1 MLCDSNQFRAPIV
14 RQGLRGDVL
23 LNTHCPPQ
31 PFFYR
36 YIKGLLCVFPFK
48 ITSYQ
53 SCMRSRRP
61 LCDNTTE
68 LQKSINREAPIE
80 YSWQYE
86 WAKYHIYLSD
96 YFGSYHN
103 INRLLKTA
111 LKYRDNLQQIKYGL
125 ILFKGFLDPRFE
137 LLPNILID
145 TEMCR
150 HSF

>member
-1 MLCDSNQFRAPIV
+1 
-14 RQGLRGDVL
+14 
-23 LNTHCPPQ
+23 
-31 PFFYR
+31 
-36 YIKGLLCVFPFK
+36 
-48 ITSYQ
+48 
-53 SCMRSRRP
+53 MRSRRP